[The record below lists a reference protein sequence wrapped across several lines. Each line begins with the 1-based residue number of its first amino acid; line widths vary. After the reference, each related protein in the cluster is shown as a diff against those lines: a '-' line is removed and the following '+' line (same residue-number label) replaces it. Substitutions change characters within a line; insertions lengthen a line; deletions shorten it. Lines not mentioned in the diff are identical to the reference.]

1 MKRRKQSSRN
11 STSGKPHSRRQFLHT
26 VSAATV
32 AATGFPTILPASVF
46 GAQAPS
52 KLITVG
58 AIGVGRIS
66 RDHDL
71 PGIMKHAQARMV
83 AVSDLDARRCRLGKE
98 LVETRY
104 KERAIAAAGVR
115 TFADYRELI
124 ADKGIDAVV
133 ISTPDHWH
141 AKPAIEA
148 ARAGKHIYLQKPASL
163 TLQEGRL
170 MSDAV
175 RKAGVVFQ
183 LGTQQRSSEQFRNAC
198 ELVRNGRIGRIQTV
212 RIGLP
217 IDPSGEEE
225 PEMPIPAHLNYEMW
239 LGSTPKV
246 YYTEKR
252 VHPQADFSRP
262 GWLRCE
268 QFGAGMITGWGV
280 HHVDIAHWGMGTE
293 LTGPTEVHATAQF
306 PTKGLWDVHGKYSIE
321 AKYANGATMVIN
333 DELPNGIRFEG
344 TRGWIFVT
352 RGDYAATASDPV
364 VRDKNAQALAA
375 SDPKILGS
383 PIDQTETRLYR
394 SADQHGNWLEC
405 IRSGNETISP
415 VEVGHRSTAAC
426 LVYHIAMRLGRK
438 LTWDPQK
445 ERFVDD
451 DEANSRLARP
461 QRKPYQIEES

>member
-1 MKRRKQSSRN
+1 MKRRRQSSLN
-11 STSGKPHSRRQFLHT
+11 SINGKPSRRQFLQT
-26 VSAATV
+26 VSATT
-32 AATGFPTILPASVF
+32 AAAVGFPTILPASVF

-58 AIGVGRIS
+58 AIGIGRIS

-71 PGIMKHAQARMV
+71 PGIMQHPQARVV
-83 AVSDLDARRCRLGKE
+83 AVSDLDSKRCTLGKE

-104 KERAIAAAGVR
+104 KERGIAADGVR
-115 TFADYRELI
+115 TFAHYRELL
-124 ADKGIDAVV
+124 ADKRIDAVV

-183 LGTQQRSSEQFRNAC
+183 LGTQQRSSEQFRYAC
-198 ELVRNGRIGRIQTV
+198 ELVRNGRIGKIHTV

-217 IDPSGEEE
+217 IDPAGEDE
-225 PEMPIPAHLNYEMW
+225 PEMAVPANLNYDMW

-293 LTGPTEVHATAQF
+293 LTGPVEVQATAQF
-306 PTKGLWDVHGKYSIE
+306 PTKGLWDVHGKYNIE
-321 AKYANGATMVIN
+321 AKYANGATMFIS

-344 TRGWIFVT
+344 TDGWIFVT
-352 RGDYAATASDPV
+352 RGNYAATASDPV
-364 VRDKNAQALAA
+364 AQDRNARALTA
-375 SDPKILGS
+375 SDPKILQS
-383 PIDQTETRLYR
+383 TIAETETRLYR
-394 SADQHGNWLEC
+394 SADQHGNWLDC
-405 IRSGNETISP
+405 IGSRKETISP

-426 LVYHIAMRLGRK
+426 LVYHIGMRLGRK
-438 LTWDPQK
+438 LTWDPAK
-445 ERFVDD
+445 ERFVND
-451 DEANSRLARP
+451 DEANSRLSRP
-461 QRKPYQIEES
+461 QRKPYEVTES